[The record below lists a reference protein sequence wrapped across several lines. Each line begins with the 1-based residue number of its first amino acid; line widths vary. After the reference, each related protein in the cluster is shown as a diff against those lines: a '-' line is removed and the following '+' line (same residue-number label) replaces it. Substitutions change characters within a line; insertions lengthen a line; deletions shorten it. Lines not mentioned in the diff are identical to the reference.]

1 MVKGSKI
8 WEAKFDKEAKFERIG
23 WKWHMPWGT
32 QLLIMDGV
40 I

>member
-1 MVKGSKI
+1 MVKGSRFDR
-8 WEAKFDKEAKFERIG
+8 EADLKRIG
-23 WKWHMPWGT
+23 WKWHMLGAT